1 MVGYVFSISRR
12 ESERRL
18 HGDGMNQRI
27 IDERMSRGHMLLVQ
41 GSSMTLEI
49 KFKLK
54 LKLKFKLKFKLKLG
68 YEWSHPIEVVL
79 WHCR

>member
-18 HGDGMNQRI
+18 HGDGMNQRV
-27 IDERMSRGHMLLVQ
+27 IDGRMPRGHMLLVQ
-41 GSSMTLEI
+41 GSSMTSEL

-54 LKLKFKLKFKLKLG
+54 LKFKFKLG
-68 YEWSHPIEVVL
+68 YEWLHPIEVVP